1 MKFIP
6 KHIRETADISRGDRS
21 LRSFLLN
28 TLSVIIVLGTLYI
41 GLGFLADLAA
51 EWLPERWE
59 VRILSDLPEG
69 EPEEIPG
76 FDRARALF
84 DDMLGTTELRPL
96 DYRLFLLDL
105 DEPNAVA
112 IPGGGVGVTAELLS
126 RVESEIGLATVL
138 AHELGHHQGRHNLKQ
153 LGRTLLLRS
162 ALALLFKGGGGSM
175 LGTSLTL
182 AESSHSRHQE
192 TEADEFALRMVR
204 EHFGHTEGSLEFF
217 ELIREEY
224 EAGGGKWG
232 AFLSNHPLTQDRID
246 HLHQLER
253 ELSDRPAPAVP

>member
-1 MKFIP
+1 MKFVP
-6 KHIRETADISRGDRS
+6 KQLRETADISRGDRS

-28 TLSVIIVLGTLYI
+28 SLSVLIVLGSLYL
-41 GLGFLADLAA
+41 GLGLLADLTA

-59 VRILSDLPEG
+59 VRIFSKLPEG
-69 EPEEIPG
+69 EPEDSPR
-76 FDRARALF
+76 FDRASALF
-84 DDMLGTTELRPL
+84 DALLGTAELRPL
-96 DYRLFLLDL
+96 DYHLFLLDL
-105 DEPNAVA
+105 DQPNAVA
-112 IPGGGVGVTAELLS
+112 IPGGAVGITAELLE

-175 LGTSLTL
+175 AGISLTL

-204 EHFGHTEGSLEFF
+204 DHFGHTEGSLEFF
-217 ELIREEY
+217 ELIHEEY
-224 EAGGGKWG
+224 ESDGGKWG
-232 AFLSNHPLTQDRID
+232 AFLSTHPLTQDRID
-246 HLHQLER
+246 HLRQMER
-253 ELSDRPAPAVP
+253 ELGETVPAAP